1 MTKNLLDTLQRIQ
14 FQEMRKHPL
23 GHPYLCYDELFIDL
37 NAAIAE
43 LEQSEAKIELL
54 QAAVKPFAQAFREGP
69 RDQPWIETVNMTN
82 YRDWKR
88 AAAAGGE

>member
-1 MTKNLLDTLQRIQ
+1 MGKYSVGSIPHMDEAAAKQAATELRRI
-14 FQEMRKHPL
+14 
-23 GHPYLCYDELFIDL
+23 C
-37 NAAIAE
+37 NA
-43 LEQSEAKIELL
+43 QTDKIKRL

-88 AAAAGGE
+88 AAEAGVE